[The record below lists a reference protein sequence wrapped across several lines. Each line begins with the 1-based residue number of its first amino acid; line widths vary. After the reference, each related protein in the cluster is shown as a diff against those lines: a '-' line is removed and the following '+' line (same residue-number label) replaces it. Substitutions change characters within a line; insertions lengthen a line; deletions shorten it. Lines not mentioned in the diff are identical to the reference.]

1 VSRITREEVAKLA
14 ELARL
19 DIPES
24 ELDEYAKQL
33 EVILESVAKVG
44 EVSTKDVKPMS
55 HATGLVNVFREDVT
69 KESLSRDEI
78 LRSAPATED
87 DRFRVPRILDE
98 E

>member
-1 VSRITREEVAKLA
+1 MSRITREEVAKLA

-19 DIPES
+19 DLPES

-33 EVILESVAKVG
+33 EIILESVAKVG

-69 KESLSRDEI
+69 QESLSRDEI
-78 LRSAPATED
+78 LRSAPATEV

>member
-1 VSRITREEVAKLA
+1 MSRITREEVAKLA

-19 DIPES
+19 DLPES

-33 EVILESVAKVG
+33 EIILESVAKVG

-69 KESLSRDEI
+69 KESLSREEI

>member
-19 DIPES
+19 DLPES

-33 EVILESVAKVG
+33 EIILESVAKVG

-87 DRFRVPRILDE
+87 DLFRVPRILDE

>member
-1 VSRITREEVAKLA
+1 MSRITREEVAKLA

-19 DIPES
+19 DLPES

-33 EVILESVAKVG
+33 EIILESVAKVG

-69 KESLSRDEI
+69 KESLNRDEI
-78 LRSAPATED
+78 LRSAPAAED

>member
-1 VSRITREEVAKLA
+1 MSRITREEVAKLA

-19 DIPES
+19 DLPES

-33 EVILESVAKVG
+33 EIILESVAKVG

-69 KESLSRDEI
+69 KE
-78 LRSAPATED
+78 
-87 DRFRVPRILDE
+87 
-98 E
+98 

>member
-1 VSRITREEVAKLA
+1 MSRITREEVAKLA

-19 DIPES
+19 DLPES

-33 EVILESVAKVG
+33 EIILESVAKVG

>member
-1 VSRITREEVAKLA
+1 MSRITREEVAKLA

-19 DIPES
+19 DLPES

-33 EVILESVAKVG
+33 EIILESVAKVG

-69 KESLSRDEI
+69 KESLSRNEI

>member
-1 VSRITREEVAKLA
+1 MSRITREEVAKLA

-19 DIPES
+19 DLPES

-33 EVILESVAKVG
+33 EIILESVAKVG

-78 LRSAPATED
+78 LLSAPATED

>member
-1 VSRITREEVAKLA
+1 MSRITREEVAKLA

-19 DIPES
+19 DLPES

-33 EVILESVAKVG
+33 EIILESVAKVG

-78 LRSAPATED
+78 LRSAPATEV

>member
-1 VSRITREEVAKLA
+1 MSRITREEVAKLA

-19 DIPES
+19 DLPES

-33 EVILESVAKVG
+33 EIILESVAKVG

-55 HATGLVNVFREDVT
+55 HATGLVNVFREDAT

>member
-1 VSRITREEVAKLA
+1 MSRITREEVAKLA
-14 ELARL
+14 DLARL
-19 DIPES
+19 DLPES

-33 EVILESVAKVG
+33 EIILESVAKVG

>member
-1 VSRITREEVAKLA
+1 MSRITREEVAKLA

-19 DIPES
+19 DLPES

-33 EVILESVAKVG
+33 EIILESVSKVG

-55 HATGLVNVFREDVT
+55 HATGLVNVFREDVK

>member
-1 VSRITREEVAKLA
+1 MSRITREEVAKLA

-19 DIPES
+19 DLPES

-33 EVILESVAKVG
+33 EIILESVAKVG

-69 KESLSRDEI
+69 KVSLSRDEI

>member
-1 VSRITREEVAKLA
+1 MSRITREEVAKLA

-55 HATGLVNVFREDVT
+55 HATGLVNIFRVDVT

>member
-1 VSRITREEVAKLA
+1 MSRITREEVAKLA

-19 DIPES
+19 DLPES
-24 ELDEYAKQL
+24 ELDGYAKQL
-33 EVILESVAKVG
+33 EIILESVAKVG

-55 HATGLVNVFREDVT
+55 HATGLVNIFREDVT
-69 KESLSRDEI
+69 KESLSRNEI

>member
-1 VSRITREEVAKLA
+1 MSRITREEVAKLA

-19 DIPES
+19 DLPES

-33 EVILESVAKVG
+33 EIILESVAKVG

-87 DRFRVPRILDE
+87 DLFRVPRILDE

>member
-19 DIPES
+19 DLPES

-33 EVILESVAKVG
+33 EIILESVAKVG

-69 KESLSRDEI
+69 KESLGRDEI

>member
-19 DIPES
+19 DLPES

-33 EVILESVAKVG
+33 EIILESVAKVG

>member
-1 VSRITREEVAKLA
+1 VSRITREEVAN
-14 ELARL
+14 LARL
-19 DIPES
+19 ARLELPDS

-33 EVILESVAKVG
+33 EIILESVAKVG
-44 EVSTKDVKPMS
+44 EVTTKDVKPMS
-55 HATGLVNVFREDVT
+55 HATGLVNIFRKDVA

-78 LRSAPATED
+78 LRSAPASED

>member
-1 VSRITREEVAKLA
+1 MSRITREEVAKLA

-19 DIPES
+19 DLPES

-33 EVILESVAKVG
+33 EIILESVAKVG

-69 KESLSRDEI
+69 KESLSKDEI

>member
-1 VSRITREEVAKLA
+1 MSRITRAEVAKLA

-19 DIPES
+19 DLPES

-33 EVILESVAKVG
+33 EIILESVAKVG

>member
-19 DIPES
+19 DLPES
-24 ELDEYAKQL
+24 ELDEYAKQF
-33 EVILESVAKVG
+33 EIILESVAKVG

>member
-1 VSRITREEVAKLA
+1 MSRITREEVAKLA

-33 EVILESVAKVG
+33 EIILESVAKVG

-69 KESLSRDEI
+69 KESLSRNEI

>member
-1 VSRITREEVAKLA
+1 MSRITREEVAKLA

-19 DIPES
+19 DLPES

-33 EVILESVAKVG
+33 EIILESVAKVG

-69 KESLSRDEI
+69 KESLKRDEI

>member
-1 VSRITREEVAKLA
+1 MSRITREEVAKLA

-19 DIPES
+19 DLPES

-33 EVILESVAKVG
+33 EIILESVAKVG

-69 KESLSRDEI
+69 KESLRRDEI

>member
-1 VSRITREEVAKLA
+1 MSRITREEVAKLA

-19 DIPES
+19 DLPES

-33 EVILESVAKVG
+33 EIILESVAKVC

>member
-1 VSRITREEVAKLA
+1 MSRITREEVAKLA

-19 DIPES
+19 DLPEA

-33 EVILESVAKVG
+33 EIILESVAKVG

-69 KESLSRDEI
+69 KESLNRDEI
-78 LRSAPATED
+78 LRSAPAAED

>member
-1 VSRITREEVAKLA
+1 MSRITREEVAKLA

-19 DIPES
+19 DLPAS

-33 EVILESVAKVG
+33 EIILESVAKVG

-69 KESLSRDEI
+69 KESLRRDEI

>member
-1 VSRITREEVAKLA
+1 MSRITREEVAKLA

-33 EVILESVAKVG
+33 EIILESVAKVG